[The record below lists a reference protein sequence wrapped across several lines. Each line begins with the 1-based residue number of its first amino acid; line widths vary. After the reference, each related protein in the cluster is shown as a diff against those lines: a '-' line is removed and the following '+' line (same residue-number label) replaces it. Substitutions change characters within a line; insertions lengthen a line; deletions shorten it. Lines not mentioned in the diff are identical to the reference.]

1 MESCKSLRKFLI
13 ASKVTAALFCRG
25 IDTMTSFNESN
36 KRKGMGN
43 QIQNYRNSMKKIGEG
58 PGTEGTL
65 ASTNKIGI
73 KHEI

>member
-1 MESCKSLRKFLI
+1 
-13 ASKVTAALFCRG
+13 
-25 IDTMTSFNESN
+25 MTSFNESN

-43 QIQNYRNSMKKIGEG
+43 QIQHYRNSIKKIGEG
-58 PGTEGTL
+58 PQTEGML

>member
-1 MESCKSLRKFLI
+1 M
-13 ASKVTAALFCRG
+13 TAALFCRG
-25 IDTMTSFNESN
+25 IDAMTSFNESK

-43 QIQNYRNSMKKIGEG
+43 QIQHYRNSIKKIGEG
-58 PGTEGTL
+58 PQTEGML